1 MEHFFYEDT
10 FCSDLEDL
18 ANVFDIDEDN
28 VNELKDDW
36 QVRVEL
42 SDLEPIFN
50 VDADNLCQ
58 LLADANE
65 DRLSEDFDEEAKVLK
80 ALKETIDFEK
90 LKEENRA
97 KEFVTIQNNRNTS
110 NARESNTK
118 IQESSN
124 SSWLAKNT
132 PFILDF
138 VIVFAVF
145 ILGYSLLYVQIPEAN
160 IQIMNIMFGTLLG
173 ILGTVYNYHR
183 GSSNGSAAKQD
194 IINKISK

>member
-1 MEHFFYEDT
+1 MIGLGFIDDLI
-10 FCSDLEDL
+10 SDVGLPL
-18 ANVFDIDEDN
+18 VKKGIKALTGIDI
-28 VNELKDDW
+28 
-36 QVRVEL
+36 
-42 SDLEPIFN
+42 
-50 VDADNLCQ
+50 
-58 LLADANE
+58 
-65 DRLSEDFDEEAKVLK
+65 EAKELTAEDKQKLLDSQVEIMK
-80 ALKETIDFEK
+80 IDFEK

-97 KEFVTIQNNRNTS
+97 KEFVTIQNNSNTS